1 MCCAVSSYIGTSYR
15 VKGLLGCSKIVVNS
29 MFEALKK
36 CDRYSVLA
44 DNRSFQR
51 IFVIKILL
59 PTPLQNLL

>member
-1 MCCAVSSYIGTSYR
+1 MCHIISSYIDTSYR
-15 VKGLLGCSKIVVNS
+15 VKGLLDCVKIVVNS

-51 IFVIKILL
+51 IFH
-59 PTPLQNLL
+59 